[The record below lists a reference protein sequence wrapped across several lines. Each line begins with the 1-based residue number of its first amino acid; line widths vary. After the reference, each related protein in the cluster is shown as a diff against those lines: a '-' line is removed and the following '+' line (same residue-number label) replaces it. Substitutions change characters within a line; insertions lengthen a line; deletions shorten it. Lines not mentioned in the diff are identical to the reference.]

1 MHAANLSDF
10 LSTFSFEPNL
20 GSTPGPDPVAPAIA
34 ELQALRQV
42 DLVGIPDGWDRPPP
56 LLHSGE
62 LSFGDQ
68 LRLPPPAFRDGPG
81 IHGSIRRILAVD
93 TQQLGD
99 RPEVVAKEETMR
111 RLLGALHHAN
121 LEIRRRGR

>member
-10 LSTFSFEPNL
+10 LSTFSFEPGVKPTS
-20 GSTPGPDPVAPAIA
+20 GSDPVSPAIA
-34 ELQALRQV
+34 EIQALRQV
-42 DLVGIPDGWDRPPP
+42 DVVGAPDGWDRPPP

-68 LRLPPPAFRDGPG
+68 LRLPPPAFRDGPA

-111 RLLGALHHAN
+111 RLLGALHEAN